1 MKKKTGKTRTLYNSE
16 FKEMAIKLAKELGST
31 REAAEAYIN
40 RGIAKTELKDYE
52 GAIQEYTKAIEL
64 NPQDAEAYFGRGNAK
79 AEEPRL

>member
-40 RGIAKTELKDYE
+40 RGIAKTELHI
-52 GAIQEYTKAIEL
+52 AHIHLWIVSL
-64 NPQDAEAYFGRGNAK
+64 LIVF
-79 AEEPRL
+79 